1 MANSTTYFKSNPIKP
16 SVAESCQRPRVL
28 PPRRQ
33 LRLSFYETPD
43 PMKKISGR
51 RKFRRRVK
59 SAGTGGSVQG
69 RTAFGVGLCS
79 KAKERISGPSRASG
93 RNAGPVGEQPGLSL
107 RGAERRSN
115 LKAEIATLP
124 PVARND
130 TRCARNDNQT
140 MDGVE
145 EGGRRGFRP
154 VGGQRGSDRQF
165 RAPPP
170 HHLSSCR
177 RSGRL

>member
-51 RKFRRRVK
+51 RKFRRQVK

-69 RTAFGVGLCS
+69 RTAFGVGPCS
-79 KAKERISGPSRASG
+79 KAKERISGPFESLRANG
-93 RNAGPVGEQPGLSL
+93 KAIDAAGPATGLASSVGGEDKIGN
-107 RGAERRSN
+107 RGIGPLQAGHRRKRFFTSSCW
-115 LKAEIATLP
+115 ITLP
-124 PVARND
+124 
-130 TRCARNDNQT
+130 
-140 MDGVE
+140 
-145 EGGRRGFRP
+145 
-154 VGGQRGSDRQF
+154 
-165 RAPPP
+165 
-170 HHLSSCR
+170 SSAA
-177 RSGRL
+177 LI